1 MCFLFIWEQTTNC
14 ATCSINWLVFITE
27 MKSVYSAVRTV
38 SLNKAVCASVFKGLK
53 NTDCCVYGQ
62 NTDYC
67 VYWLLCLRPEHWLLC
82 LRQNTA
88 VSAARTLSAV
98 STDCCVYG
106 QNTAVSTARTLTAV
120 STANLKIHKLCTS
133 PTYYVCFSHV
143 LLRTN
148 SAHFS
153 KQKKGGFTM
162 KADCFTA
169 EMNWIFRINWWNSR
183 SKIRQKHITVAKY
196 ETVVPFIHGYFDTT
210 IWLNLRKT
218 LTLTHI
224 IIRT

>member
-106 QNTAVSTARTLTAV
+106 QNTDCCVYWLLCLRPEHWLLCLLTAVSTARTLLCLRPEHWLLCLRPTWKFINSARHPPITFAFLTCYSEQTAH
-120 STANLKIHKLCTS
+120 IS
-133 PTYYVCFSHV
+133 PNRKRAVLQWRQIV
-143 LLRTN
+143 LL
-148 SAHFS
+148 
-153 KQKKGGFTM
+153 QKWTESFG
-162 KADCFTA
+162 
-169 EMNWIFRINWWNSR
+169 
-183 SKIRQKHITVAKY
+183 
-196 ETVVPFIHGYFDTT
+196 
-210 IWLNLRKT
+210 
-218 LTLTHI
+218 
-224 IIRT
+224 